1 MAAKFNKWS
10 TTEEMFNVPKPAK
23 HTVFVYGNAG
33 GDMDQYI
40 ELGFWQRTQQFLT
53 DHDNVRVVC
62 MYKYGKDEIDEVDGS
77 HSFTG
82 NFAQPGDIVCF
93 ELTDKTDLNKISEE
107 GMQAIGMEEEAK
119 QMKICDPNT
128 MKMFLEFSTL
138 ICPAEEYSMIIWGH
152 GSGFYALQDLP
163 GKYEMDEARATRA
176 VMTDEWVNDEWMDMY
191 EIGEALKGA
200 GIDRLNTLMFHN
212 CFMGNIESITE
223 IKDYADYAHK
233 LAQTTD
239 DAEMKNISDALDQ
252 AFKAAIIDYR
262 DISNSM
268 QHLDHYTLSVNLIDK
283 VNYYY
288 DYKTNYP

>member
-1 MAAKFNKWS
+1 M
-10 TTEEMFNVPKPAK
+10 
-23 HTVFVYGNAG
+23 
-33 GDMDQYI
+33 
-40 ELGFWQRTQQFLT
+40 
-53 DHDNVRVVC
+53 
-62 MYKYGKDEIDEVDGS
+62 
-77 HSFTG
+77 
-82 NFAQPGDIVCF
+82 
-93 ELTDKTDLNKISEE
+93 
-107 GMQAIGMEEEAK
+107 
-119 QMKICDPNT
+119 
-128 MKMFLEFSTL
+128 
-138 ICPAEEYSMIIWGH
+138 
-152 GSGFYALQDLP
+152 P
-163 GKYEMDEARATRA
+163 GKYEMDEARATRG

-191 EIGEALKGA
+191 EMGEALKGA
-200 GIDRLNTLMFHN
+200 GIDRLNTLMYHN

-288 DYKTNYP
+288 DYKTNYPWLNAVCYFNEGYEKCDFHKKTNWGQWLSTNEQLLNTNPQKGCGGPLQE